1 MKPFIGEVIL
11 FAGNFAPKGWSFC
24 NGQLLS
30 ISVNTS
36 LFSIIGT
43 TYGGDGISTFGLPDL
58 RGRTPVHPGAGIG
71 LTKRNLGEKGG
82 AETIILKIDQLPVH
96 THAISVTA
104 DIPIFYEDVTRERS
118 GVFINQEKVNQIS
131 NIQKGQELEN
141 DIKQVS
147 SGLVGQSIPH
157 NNMQPFQCVNFI
169 IALQGVY
176 PARS

>member
-1 MKPFIGEVIL
+1 MEPFIGEVIL

-30 ISVNTS
+30 ISVNTP
-36 LFSIIGT
+36 LFSILGI

-58 RGRTPVHPGAGIG
+58 RGRTPIHPGTGIG
-71 LTKRNLGEKGG
+71 LTKRTLGETGG
-82 AETIILKIDQLPVH
+82 AETIILKIDQLPAH
-96 THAISVTA
+96 THAISVTT
-104 DIPIFYEDVTRERS
+104 DIPIFYEDVTSDRS

-131 NIQKGQELEN
+131 NIQKRQELEKN
-141 DIKQVS
+141 INQIS
-147 SGLVGQSIPH
+147 SELVGQSIPH
-157 NNMQPFQCVNFI
+157 NNMQPFQCVNYI